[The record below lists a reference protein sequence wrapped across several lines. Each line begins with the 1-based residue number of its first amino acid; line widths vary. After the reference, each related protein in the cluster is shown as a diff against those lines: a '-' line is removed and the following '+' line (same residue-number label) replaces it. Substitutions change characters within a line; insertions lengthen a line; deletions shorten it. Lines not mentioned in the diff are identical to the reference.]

1 MTKFIKKHAT
11 VPFELPKK
19 KKKEGG
25 DKKEAAA
32 AAAEEE
38 AKEEG
43 HDASEL

>member
-19 KKKEGG
+19 KKEKKE
-25 DKKEAAA
+25 EAAA
-32 AAAEEE
+32 SEEE

>member
-19 KKKEGG
+19 KKE
-25 DKKEAAA
+25 KKEA

>member
-19 KKKEGG
+19 KE
-25 DKKEAAA
+25 A

-43 HDASEL
+43 HDASQL